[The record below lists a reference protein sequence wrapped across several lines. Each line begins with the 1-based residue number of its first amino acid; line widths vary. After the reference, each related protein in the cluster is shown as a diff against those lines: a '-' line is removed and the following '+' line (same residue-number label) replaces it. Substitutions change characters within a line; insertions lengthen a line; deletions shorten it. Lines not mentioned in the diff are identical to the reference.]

1 MLKEKIEILRINP
14 DKEFIIAKTPTKV
27 KNLYA
32 CKNDYKK
39 LLNKYKKNID
49 YLQLKFYASA
59 NHALLIIVQG
69 MDTAGKDSMIRHVMS
84 GVNPQGCSVS
94 SFKKPSVNELQH
106 DYLWRY
112 QQMIPAQGMI
122 GIFNRSYYEDIIV
135 PAVHPGVLNIISGNW
150 FEQRC
155 LQINEYEK
163 YLTEN
168 KVIVMKFF
176 LHLSKDEQ
184 RKRLLKR
191 VESPASNWK
200 FSMDDILERQHWKD
214 YLTAYEQCLGKT
226 STEYAPWYILPA
238 DDKKNAR
245 IFLSYILCEK
255 FCELNV
261 NFPVPDEKHKILLK
275 KVRKQ
280 LESRKA

>member
-1 MLKEKIEILRINP
+1 MLKEKIEILTINP
-14 DKEFIIAKTPTKV
+14 GKEFIIGNTPTRV
-27 KNLYA
+27 KDLYA
-32 CKNDYKK
+32 NKNDYKK

-49 YLQLKFYASA
+49 SLQLKFYASA
-59 NHALLIIVQG
+59 SHTLLIILQG

-84 GVNPQGCSVS
+84 GVNPQGCGVS
-94 SFKKPSVNELQH
+94 SFKKPSVEELQH

-112 QQMIPAQGMI
+112 QHKIPPQGMI

-135 PAVHPGVLNIISGNW
+135 PAVHPNILKSKTEDW
-150 FEQRC
+150 FSQRC
-155 LQINEYEK
+155 AQINEYEK

-168 KVIVMKFF
+168 KVVVMKFF
-176 LHLSKDEQ
+176 LHLSKEEQ

-191 VESPASNWK
+191 VESPSSNWK
-200 FSMDDILERQHWKD
+200 FSMDDILERKYWKD
-214 YLTAYEQCLGKT
+214 YLKAYEQCLDKT

-245 IFLSYILCEK
+245 IMLSYILCEK

-261 NFPVPDEKHKILLK
+261 NFPVPDEKHNILLK

-280 LESRKA
+280 LE